1 MRMYDL
7 IQKKKVGGELT
18 PEEIRFLVDGY
29 TAGRIPD
36 EQMSAFAMAVYFRSM
51 TAAETAALTD
61 AMAHSGDMVDL
72 SRFGTLSADKHST
85 GGVGDKTTLIVAPLA
100 AALGCRVAKMSG
112 RGLGHTGGTVDKLE
126 SIPGF
131 RTVLEPEEF
140 LSQVEKIGVA
150 VVGQSGHLAPAD
162 KKLYALRDVTATVDS
177 LPLIASS
184 IMSKKLAAGAH
195 SIVLDVKFGSGA
207 FMKTL
212 PDASALARAMVD
224 IGRACGRNMTAVL
237 TDMDRP
243 LGFAIGNALEVA
255 EAVEVLRGGGPQD
268 LRAVSLELA
277 AQMASLALGLPEEEA
292 RRRAVA
298 ALDGGAA
305 WETFLRFVAAQ
316 GGDAEAVEDTAR
328 LPRAA
333 LAVPVK
339 AAADGFVA
347 HMDTE
352 AVGGAAVVLGA
363 GRERKEDAI
372 DPAAGIVL
380 VKKPGDAVRAGETL
394 AVLHTGDARRAA
406 DGEAAFRAAVTI
418 GPEAP
423 PASPL
428 IAQVLR

>member
-1 MRMYDL
+1 M
-7 IQKKKVGGELT
+7 
-18 PEEIRFLVDGY
+18 
-29 TAGRIPD
+29 
-36 EQMSAFAMAVYFRSM
+36 
-51 TAAETAALTD
+51 
-61 AMAHSGDMVDL
+61 
-72 SRFGTLSADKHST
+72 
-85 GGVGDKTTLIVAPLA
+85 
-100 AALGCRVAKMSG
+100 
-112 RGLGHTGGTVDKLE
+112 
-126 SIPGF
+126 
-131 RTVLEPEEF
+131 
-140 LSQVEKIGVA
+140 A

-212 PDASALARAMVD
+212 TDASALARAMVD

-243 LGFAIGNALEVA
+243 LGYAIGNALEVA
-255 EAVEVLRGGGPQD
+255 EAVGVLRGGGPQD

-277 AQMASLALGLPEEEA
+277 AQMASLALGLSEEEA
-292 RRRAVA
+292 RRRAEA

-316 GGDAEAVEDTAR
+316 GGDTAAVEDTAR

-333 LAVPVK
+333 LTVPVT
-339 AAADGFVA
+339 ASADGFVT

-394 AVLHTGDARRAA
+394 AVLHTDDARRAA

-428 IAQVLR
+428 IAQILR

>member
-212 PDASALARAMVD
+212 TDASALARAMVD

-243 LGFAIGNALEVA
+243 LGYAIGNALEVA
-255 EAVEVLRGGGPQD
+255 EAVGVLRGGGPQD

-277 AQMASLALGLPEEEA
+277 AQMASLALGLSEEEA
-292 RRRAVA
+292 RRRAEV

-316 GGDAEAVEDTAR
+316 GGDTAAVEDTAR

-333 LAVPVK
+333 LTVPVT
-339 AAADGFVA
+339 ASADGYVV

-394 AVLHTGDARRAA
+394 AVLHTDDARRAA

-428 IAQVLR
+428 IAQILR